1 MSYNIIDRSKVLYHA
16 IAILIFIGISG
27 FCTKA
32 YFVETE
38 QNATENCI
46 IENNSLWDNTSL
58 SGCPAVSHHSVIG
71 HNLFS
76 PIIETIQGSKYPIAI
91 FCTLL
96 ASLIGIYI
104 LLNTLKIKPASALI
118 GSIPFG
124 IFTYVIAELQ
134 AGEYA
139 EMLAVC
145 MMPYIMA
152 GIVLNFNQHKFI
164 GTPIVLIAGAL
175 QAATCHYQIIYYT
188 FFIAL
193 TYIIYEII
201 SKHKT
206 AKEKTSGV
214 VFTVIALGIAI
225 FTNSET
231 MFQEYEYQKYAE
243 KPVPNYNISEPYFDD
258 EGECISLLV
267 GNIKGGKSNRHLT
280 TNSETYNLLAPFFGQ
295 ANAEKIADKSP
306 VYFGK
311 KIFNNGP
318 SYIGALTIFLALL
331 GCFCSR
337 NKNKWWT
344 IAIVAISIII
354 SCGNIEYFIT
364 KNIPLFYNFSTFS
377 NILTIAALGISI
389 LAALGTEELI
399 NPDTETKENKRR
411 ISIYISAGIPAIILL
426 IFVIFPG
433 IAGNCS
439 SSQQNAAEIE
449 VAENL
454 ASYMPQGIEYAEATA
469 EFKNDYINAIRSDR
483 MSLVRRDAAKSLIF
497 ILLGA
502 MIALV
507 SIRKEKSVKIVVATL
522 IILTIVDISLTN
534 FGLIGT
540 FTNDDETIHSNISND
555 IIKTD
560 TSEFRVVDISYDIV
574 QNDNSTYKNYN
585 SLGGNGYCIKRY
597 STFCDSIL
605 NKELALT
612 RYSILS
618 WAQRDGMT
626 QDEIQ
631 EVFSNKYKTP
641 TLDMLNVKYIIL
653 SERAKP
659 LENTHASSNAWF
671 ADSIQ
676 WADSEILEIA
686 KLQHIDTRNT
696 AIVNEK
702 YKPEFAD
709 IEFAIDS
716 TDFIRLTT
724 HNGDTLKYKSSCKGN
739 RMAIFSEIFY
749 PKGWKAYVDG
759 QKASFFRCNYILRGM
774 IVPQGDHEIEF
785 RYEPKSAVAGRIT
798 STTCNATLLAIIAII
813 CVIGIIKRTRQ
824 KHATA

>member
-38 QNATENCI
+38 QNTTECSI
-46 IENNSLWDNTSL
+46 AKSNSLWDNSSM

-71 HNLFS
+71 INLFS
-76 PIIETIQGSKYPIAI
+76 KITGTIQGSKYPIAI
-91 FCTLL
+91 FYTLL

-104 LLNTLKIKPASALI
+104 LLNTLKIKPASALV
-118 GSIPFG
+118 GSISFG

-152 GIVLNFNQHKFI
+152 GIVLTFNHHKFI
-164 GTPIVLIAGAL
+164 GTSIVLIAGAL

-188 FFIAL
+188 LFIAL
-193 TYIIYEII
+193 AYIIFEII

-206 AKEKTSGV
+206 AKEKTCGIA
-214 VFTVIALGIAI
+214 FTVIALGIAL

-243 KPVPNYNISEPYFDD
+243 KPVPDYTVSEPYFNDG
-258 EGECISLLV
+258 GESFSLLV
-267 GNIKGGKSNRHLT
+267 NNIKGGKSNGHLT
-280 TNSETYNLLAPFFGQ
+280 LNSETYNLLSPFFGQ

-311 KIFNNGP
+311 KIFSNGP
-318 SYIGALTIFLALL
+318 SYIGALTIFLALF
-331 GCFCSR
+331 GWFCSR
-337 NKNKWWT
+337 NKNKWWL
-344 IAIVAISIII
+344 ISIVAISIII

-377 NILTIAALGISI
+377 NILIIAALGISI

-399 NPDTETKENKRR
+399 NPNIEAKEKKRR
-411 ISIYISAGIPAIILL
+411 ISIYISAGIPAVILL
-426 IFVIFPG
+426 VFVIFPG

-439 SSQQNAAEIE
+439 TSQQNAAEIE

-502 MIALV
+502 IIALG
-507 SIRKEKSVKIVVATL
+507 SLKKEKSGKIVVATL
-522 IILTIVDISLTN
+522 IILTIADISLVN
-534 FGLIGT
+534 FRLGGT
-540 FTNDDETIHSNISND
+540 LTNDKETIHSDISND
-555 IIKTD
+555 IIKAD
-560 TSEFRVVDISYDIV
+560 NSDFRVVDISYDIA
-574 QNDNSTYKNYN
+574 QNDNTTCAKYN

-641 TLDMLNVKYIIL
+641 ILDMLNVKYIIL

-659 LENTHASSNAWF
+659 LENTHTSSNAWF
-671 ADSIQ
+671 VDSIR
-676 WADSEILEIA
+676 WTDSEILEIA
-686 KLQHIDTRNT
+686 RLQHIDTKHT

-716 TDFIRLTT
+716 TDFIMLSS
-724 HNGDTLKYKSSCKGN
+724 HKGDTITYKSAGKGN
-739 RMAIFSEIFY
+739 RLTVFSEIFY
-749 PKGWKAYVDG
+749 PKGWKAYIDG
-759 QKASFFRCNYILRGM
+759 EKTSFIRCNYVLRGM
-774 IVPQGDHEIEF
+774 IVPQGEHEIEF
-785 RYEPKSAVAGRIT
+785 RYEPKSAAAGRIA
-798 STTCNATLLAIIAII
+798 STACNATLLAIITIM